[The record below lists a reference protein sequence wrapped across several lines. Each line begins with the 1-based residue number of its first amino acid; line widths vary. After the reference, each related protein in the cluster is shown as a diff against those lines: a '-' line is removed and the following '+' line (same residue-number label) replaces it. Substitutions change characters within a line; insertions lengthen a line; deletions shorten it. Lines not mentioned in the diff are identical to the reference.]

1 MAPRIEFSIEQIR
14 NKARKDLLY
23 LLEGVCYHSV
33 PTAFAPRASLNQA
46 QATSPM
52 YVMNATHA

>member
-23 LLEGVCYHSV
+23 LLEGVCSHRL
-33 PTAFAPRASLNQA
+33 APRQLS
-46 QATSPM
+46 
-52 YVMNATHA
+52 